1 MDDKRL
7 LYIEGVLL
15 FVAFLWGINPPV
27 MKLGLAFVPPLAY
40 NALRMLLALAFCC
53 VVLQISGVYRPV
65 EREDWKKFGLV
76 SIAGFF
82 VFQLFFTVGVEHTT
96 SGNASLLLGLLPVS
110 VAVINIVWKIE
121 DISLTVLAGIGVTLA
136 GVCLI
141 VAGSGKAISL
151 DNEHLIGAL
160 MLLMAQTGYG
170 YYTVFSKE
178 LTLRYSSYQI
188 IAYVM
193 AITTGLFVLVA
204 IPQLFSLEWERIP
217 AAAWLSICYS
227 GIFGL
232 CVGNFLWVW
241 GIGKLGSTKASLYN
255 NLSPVFAILTGYLFL
270 GEVFGGL
277 QMAGAAVIFIGLYIT
292 RTKKTIF
299 SKSSNLGK

>member
-1 MDDKRL
+1 MNDRHP

-15 FVAFLWGINPPV
+15 FVAFIWGLNPPI
-27 MKLGLAFVPPLAY
+27 MKIGLAFVPPLAY
-40 NALRMLLALAFCC
+40 NALRMLLALIFACI
-53 VVLQISGVYRPV
+53 VLKISGVYRPID
-65 EREDWKKFGLV
+65 RGDWKKIGLV
-76 SIAGFF
+76 SVAGFF
-82 VFQLFFTVGVEHTT
+82 VFQLFFTVGVERTT

-110 VAVINIVWKIE
+110 VAVINKVWKIE
-121 DISLTVLAGIGVTLA
+121 EISLPVLAGIGVTLA

-141 VAGSGKAISL
+141 VIGSGKTLSL
-151 DNEHLIGAL
+151 GNEHLIGAI

-193 AITTGLFVLVA
+193 AITTGLFIAVA
-204 IPQLFSLEWERIP
+204 IPQLSSLEWGLIP
-217 AAAWLSICYS
+217 VKAWLSIFYS

-232 CVGNFLWVW
+232 CVGNFLWIW

-255 NLSPVFAILTGYLFL
+255 NLSPVFAILAGYLFL
-270 GEVFGGL
+270 GEVFGWL
-277 QMAGAAVIFIGLYIT
+277 QCAGAVVIFTGLYIT
-292 RTKKTIF
+292 RTKGNIF
-299 SKSSNLGK
+299 SRQPDPGK